1 MRLKSLLG
9 NYYLLNL
16 SELFDTGS
24 DIDLWK
30 VIAKKITKLETCLS
44 FLTDVEQQNTP
55 SLRGVML
62 S

>member
-1 MRLKSLLG
+1 
-9 NYYLLNL
+9 LLNL